1 MSDAALPIPPVEV
14 AGHRLT
20 LLEEGAERL
29 EALVALIDTA
39 QESLRILY
47 YIWED
52 DASGRRVRDAL
63 IAAMERGVNVS
74 LLVDGFGAANAK
86 DDFFKALTD
95 RGARFCR
102 FVPRFGRRYFLRN
115 HQKLAIAD
123 GRRVIVGGFNI
134 SDSYFGT
141 VEEGAWRDLGLLVEG
156 DSVSC
161 PTAYFDDLFKW
172 AVKPEGSMR
181 TLRRVLQKHSR
192 SEGKLHWLFGGP
204 TRRLSPWARS
214 VRADMRG
221 ARRLDIVAG
230 YFAPG
235 PVLLRRSAN
244 VARHGRVQLVTAA
257 KSDNN
262 ATVAAAR
269 FTYWT
274 LLKRG
279 VRIFEYQPT
288 KLHTKLFA
296 IDDVVHVGSANFDMR
311 SLFLNLEMMLRIDD
325 AGFAAAMHD
334 YVDGEIVRSTE
345 ITLASHRAQRTWLN
359 RLRWAIGYFLIAIA
373 DYRITRRLNF
383 AGEAEPR

>member
-1 MSDAALPIPPVEV
+1 MSPPVEV
-14 AGHRLT
+14 AGNRLT

-29 EALVALIDTA
+29 EALVELIDGA
-39 QESLRILY
+39 RESLRILY

-52 DASGRRVRDAL
+52 DESGRRVRDRL
-63 IAAMERGVNVS
+63 VAAMERGVAVS

-86 DDFFKALTD
+86 DGFFQALTD
-95 RGARFCR
+95 GGARFCR
-102 FVPRFGRRYFLRN
+102 FVPHFGRRYFLRN

-123 GRRVIVGGFNI
+123 CRRVIVGGFNI
-134 SDSYFGT
+134 SDSYFGK
-141 VEEGAWRDLGLLVEG
+141 VESGAWRDLGLLVEG

-161 PTAYFDDLFKW
+161 PSAYFDDLFKW
-172 AVKPEGSMR
+172 ALKPQGSMR
-181 TLRRVLQKHSR
+181 TLRGVLQKHSR
-192 SEGKLHWLFGGP
+192 TDGKLHWLFGGP
-204 TRRLSPWARS
+204 TRRLSPWARA

-221 ARRLDIVAG
+221 AKRLDIIAG

-244 VARHGRVQLVTAA
+244 VAKRGQVRLVTAA
-257 KSDNN
+257 KSDNT
-262 ATVAAAR
+262 ATIAAAR

-288 KLHTKLFA
+288 KLHTKLFV
-296 IDDVVHVGSANFDMR
+296 IDGVVHIGSANFDMR
-311 SLFLNLEMMLRIDD
+311 SLFLNLEMMLRIED

-334 YVDGEIVRSTE
+334 YVDGEVARSTE
-345 ITLASHRAQRTWLN
+345 ITPEAHRAQRTLLN
-359 RLRWAIGYFLIAIA
+359 RIRWAIGYFLIAIA

-383 AGEAEPR
+383 AGESEPV